1 MNKREQ
7 QRLVREQK
15 RQQADKRAQRNK
27 LLTRLGLAVALP
39 LLVIGIL
46 YGLMGQG
53 ETYPPDQVAASDHTR
68 GNPDGVVLMVYA
80 DFQCPACATE
90 HMIMSQA
97 WPRISDRVQLV
108 FRHYPLTSAHRHAWT
123 AALYAEAAGQQG
135 QFWEM
140 SDLLFA
146 NQSYWSTLGA
156 VSEEFDGYLQQLGL
170 DVEQARAAMSSDEL
184 QRKVRN
190 DQRGGT
196 SAGVRGTPTLFVDGR
211 LTPVPRT
218 AAELISLVGRV
229 SSS

>member
-140 SDLLFA
+140 SDLL
-146 NQSYWSTLGA
+146 LR
-156 VSEEFDGYLQQLGL
+156 SEEHT
-170 DVEQARAAMSSDEL
+170 SEL
-184 QRKVRN
+184 Q
-190 DQRGGT
+190 
-196 SAGVRGTPTLFVDGR
+196 
-211 LTPVPRT
+211 
-218 AAELISLVGRV
+218 
-229 SSS
+229 